1 MSPRTTRIC
10 VIVAVIAA
18 LVTGGIVAWAQFYRL
33 RYYSEVVPGQIYRSR
48 QPAGLRYRVLADHNI
63 KRDISLW
70 EETKFPA
77 ILAEEE
83 AACKKAGAEFV
94 QIPVLTALPS
104 TEQIER
110 FMVAVRSS
118 PGPVLVH
125 CEHGRDRT
133 GFMLAAYRVLMQDW
147 PVEEAIQDQL
157 VRFKALL
164 PPDKLA
170 EIRSMLTEIKTN
182 RQAWLDRT
190 DPLRGGNSSRPDTS
204 SAPASPAAM
213 AASAAAA
220 G

>member
-1 MSPRTTRIC
+1 LSSRTVRIC
-10 VIVAVIAA
+10 VIVAVISA
-18 LVTGGIVAWAQFYRL
+18 LVAGGIVAWAQFYRV

-48 QPAGLRYRVLADHNI
+48 QLAGIRYRILRDDNI
-63 KRDISLW
+63 KRVISLRGYEGQGEILS
-70 EETKFPA
+70 EE
-77 ILAEEE
+77 LA
-83 AACKKAGAEFV
+83 ATAKVGAELV
-94 QIPVLTALPS
+94 QLPVLTALPS

-118 PGPVLVH
+118 PGAVLVH

-147 PVEEAIQDQL
+147 AVEDAIQDQL

-170 EIRSMLTEIKTN
+170 NIRSMLTEIKTN

-190 DPLRGGNSSRPDTS
+190 DPSHAGSSSRPATS
-204 SAPASPAAM
+204 SAPASRAAS
-213 AASAAAA
+213 ATSAAAA